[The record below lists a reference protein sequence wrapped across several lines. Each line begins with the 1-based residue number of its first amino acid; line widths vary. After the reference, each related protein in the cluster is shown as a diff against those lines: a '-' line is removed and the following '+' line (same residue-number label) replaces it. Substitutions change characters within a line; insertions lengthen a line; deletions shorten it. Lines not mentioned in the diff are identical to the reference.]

1 MDTFKNVLGQFENS
15 EVFPFFL
22 KFFDFSTLQ
31 GAMNKKFQWNHLKTC
46 LDTLRNFFGHFW
58 NFKLFSFFFLIFPS
72 FDPPGCTGH
81 FFFREKTSKQ
91 VQNLFGHFW
100 KRVWVSWILR
110 NFCISLKF
118 FDVSTLQGALAKKSG
133 KNHIKTCLDNLG
145 NVFGHFWKFEFFS
158 ISVEL
163 FPVSRVHWAE
173 FFFRRNN
180 HAKHDQTMFLGT
192 FLENF
197 ESFEVFPLFCIFCEF
212 RPPRVHWAKIF
223 AKKIT
228 SKHVENMFD
237 CFWERFF
244 GQFEQMKFFPVFWSL
259 SKFRPSRVHWA
270 RKNRKN
276 YLEQVWTLFETFFGI
291 LKLWNLFD
299 FCEFF
304 LSLQGSLGTAF
315 SFEKIN
321 QNILRQC
328 FWERFRT
335 FLKVSKFFFFLKFFP
350 SLDPPGCTG
359 DFFPKKNYLITGS
372 ENVWTILGTALDTLE
387 ILKFSIFSNLSLT
400 WPSRVH

>member
-1 MDTFKNVLGQFENS
+1 MFGQSWKRFWT
-15 EVFPFFL
+15 FL
-22 KFFDFSTLQ
+22 KIWILFDFCGTFSSLQ
-31 GAMNKKFQWNHLKTC
+31 GSL
-46 LDTLRNFFGHFW
+46 G
-58 NFKLFSFFFLIFPS
+58 
-72 FDPPGCTGH
+72 
-81 FFFREKTSKQ
+81 
-91 VQNLFGHFW
+91 
-100 KRVWVSWILR
+100 RV
-110 NFCISLKF
+110 
-118 FDVSTLQGALAKKSG
+118 
-133 KNHIKTCLDNLG
+133 
-145 NVFGHFWKFEFFS
+145 
-158 ISVEL
+158 
-163 FPVSRVHWAE
+163 
-173 FFFRRNN
+173 FFRRNN

-223 AKKIT
+223 AEKIT

-244 GQFEQMKFFPVFWSL
+244 GQFEQMKFFPVFLSF

-276 YLEQVWTLFETFFGI
+276 YLEQVWTLFETFFGV

-299 FCEFF
+299 FCGFF

-315 SFEKIN
+315 SVEKIN

-335 FLKVSKFFFFLKFFP
+335 FLKNSEFFFF
-350 SLDPPGCTG
+350 
-359 DFFPKKNYLITGS
+359 
-372 ENVWTILGTALDTLE
+372 
-387 ILKFSIFSNLSLT
+387 
-400 WPSRVH
+400 